1 MNWSTFKYLLTLLLA
16 IPVNLL
22 AITDEPQEVSD
33 TKRWDKRIHASSG

>member
-33 TKRWDKRIHASSG
+33 TKNASSR

>member
-22 AITDEPQEVSD
+22 AITDEPQE
-33 TKRWDKRIHASSG
+33 REFGIRIA